1 MSEQQQDASDGRDDQ
16 PGNQQAGADDDAP
29 AAKPSPL
36 KNPVVRVA
44 LLAGMIIVV
53 VAGILL
59 FIHHKTRGQYYQDTN
74 DAYVRADAVTVS
86 PKVSGYVEQLF
97 VGDNQDVKAGQPLLK
112 IDPRDYRAQA
122 AQYQAQID
130 VSRANADNVRA
141 TVREQ
146 QATIDQA
153 RSQLVAAQSKAQF
166 DTSEAA
172 RYAPLA
178 ASGAES
184 REKYAQLRA
193 MAVQSGND
201 AASQRAAVAI
211 AQRRIGSLQ
220 AQIRQARAQG
230 EGAEAQLAAADVNV
244 GATIIRAATAG
255 RIGDKT
261 VTVGQFAQ
269 QGTRLMSI
277 VPLQNL
283 YIEANF
289 KETQLGLMRP
299 GQPVTIKV
307 DALSGVELRG
317 RVASVSP
324 GTGAQ
329 FSLIPPENA
338 TGNFTKIVQ
347 RVPVRISLEAG
358 PETRKLLVPGLSVS
372 VTVDTLSAKDDRQ
385 RIEDEQ
391 KRLDRQAR

>member
-1 MSEQQQDASDGRDDQ
+1 MSEQQQDTSDGRDDQ
-16 PGNQQAGADDDAP
+16 PGAEKAGAADEAP

-44 LLAGMIIVV
+44 LLAGVVIVV
-53 VAGILL
+53 VTGVLM
-59 FIHHKTRGQYYQDTN
+59 FIHHKARGQYYQDTN

-130 VSRANADNVRA
+130 VSRANADNFRA
-141 TVREQ
+141 TVHEQ
-146 QATIDQA
+146 LATIDQA

-166 DTSEAA
+166 DASEAA

-193 MAVQSGND
+193 MAVQSAND
-201 AASQRAAVAI
+201 AASQRAAVSI

-230 EGAEAQLAAADVNV
+230 EGAQAQLTAANVNV
-244 GATIIRAATAG
+244 GATIIKAATAG
-255 RIGDKT
+255 RVGDKT

-358 PETRKLLVPGLSVS
+358 PETRKLLVPGLSAS

-391 KRLDRQAR
+391 KRLDRQER